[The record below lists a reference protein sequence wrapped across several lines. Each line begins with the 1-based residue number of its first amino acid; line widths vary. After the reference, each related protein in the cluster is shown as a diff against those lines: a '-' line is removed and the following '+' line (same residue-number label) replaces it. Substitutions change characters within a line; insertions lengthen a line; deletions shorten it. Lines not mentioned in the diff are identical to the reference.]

1 MATVRIAVRSSFQ
14 VLNISVRLLIM
25 LRFAPIVLSLV
36 VITATASPAK
46 DLVAAARAQIGVTI
60 RYDSSYQRIAYP
72 GGDVPRDRGV
82 CTDVVIR
89 AYRALGI
96 DLQKLV
102 HEDMRQAWQ
111 AYPHPT
117 KWGMKSTDTNIDH
130 RRVPN
135 LATFFLRHGTSL
147 AVTARPADFRAGDI
161 VTWQIPPNLPH
172 IGIVSNEV
180 SAAGVPLVIHNIGY
194 GATVDDTLFA
204 FPITGHYRYP

>member
-1 MATVRIAVRSSFQ
+1 MP
-14 VLNISVRLLIM
+14 RLT
-25 LRFAPIVLSLV
+25 PIVLSWV
-36 VITATASPAK
+36 VITANASPVSGIAS
-46 DLVAAARAQIGVTI
+46 AARAQIGVTI
-60 RYDSSYQRIAYP
+60 FYDSSYQRIAYP
-72 GGDVPRDRGV
+72 RGDVPSDRGV

-111 AYPHPT
+111 AYPHPA
-117 KWGMKSTDTNIDH
+117 KWGLKSTDTNIDH

-135 LATFFLRHGTSL
+135 LAAFFRRHGTSI
-147 AVTARPADFRAGDI
+147 AVTDRPTDFRAGDI
-161 VTWQIPPNLPH
+161 VTWQIAPSLPH
-172 IGIVSNEV
+172 IGIVSDQV

-194 GATVDDTLFA
+194 GARLDDKLFA